1 MRIEGALVDAL
12 LSMNASMRA
21 SMSVRAPVRSPVG
34 KTGEEWSI
42 FGNEPF
48 MNHNWEVGPILCPW
62 AYDAVRKIRE
72 KNADRGEENARGRAV

>member
-21 SMSVRAPVRSPVG
+21 SMSFRAYGSPVG

-48 MNHNWEVGPILCPW
+48 ITNWEVGPILCPW
-62 AYDAVRKIRE
+62 DLYDAVRKKRE